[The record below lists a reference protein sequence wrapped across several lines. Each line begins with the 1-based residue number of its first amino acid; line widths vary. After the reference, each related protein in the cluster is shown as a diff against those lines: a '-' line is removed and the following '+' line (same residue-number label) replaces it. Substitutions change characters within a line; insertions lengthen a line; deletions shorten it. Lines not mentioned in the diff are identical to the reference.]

1 MAAED
6 EENTAVFSFLYGKE
20 DLRECLIHTEKELRD
35 TINSALAEKFGLDWE
50 TNLSVG
56 FDLEQQQDLQN
67 RQNIE
72 AKRIHSQN
80 KAERL
85 IDYTYIQDLEGLI
98 KKHWNQVFCNIFP
111 WSLHNVEYM
120 FDILLNY
127 RDVLMHGRDENIP
140 SYKKYLCLGVCGEI
154 LNAISYWCLGFRRRG
169 DISSYKCNMFF
180 CLSKDD
186 PDCESKTRELTEH
199 WIDTIT
205 KLSIKPKEKI
215 EDDGRYEKWLIQLSE
230 GKIRLTI
237 DKRLNVRTELITGH
251 ELKYYCG
258 IDITLETESVEA
270 LDKVIVNGRHPYR
283 AIEMVVTG
291 RFDMKRIKLNAEHMG
306 RHIHVSAG
314 RSMAKGS
321 SISCIRFVIF
331 EGYGDIHPVPDFYIE
346 AHVQEGSNESGSS
359 IALVY
364 QGGLINNGFFQA
376 HKVLL
381 PNTAL
386 SILYNKVKGPDV
398 RQLVSMALSLP
409 STI

>member
-1 MAAED
+1 MGVED
-6 EENTAVFSFLYGKE
+6 DGGIGDFSFSYGKE
-20 DLRECLIHTEKELRD
+20 DVRECLIHTEKELRNIID
-35 TINSALAEKFGLDWE
+35 LVLGEKFGLGWE

-56 FDLEQQQDLQN
+56 FDLKQQQDLQN
-67 RQNIE
+67 RQNTE
-72 AKRIHSQN
+72 AKRIHSHS

-180 CLSKDD
+180 GLSKDD
-186 PDCESKTRELTEH
+186 PDCESKARELTEQ
-199 WIDTIT
+199 WIDTIM
-205 KLSIKPKEKI
+205 KLSTKPKEKI
-215 EDDGRYEKWLIQLSE
+215 DDNGRYEKWLIRLAE

-237 DKRLNVRTELITGH
+237 DKRLNSRTELITGQ
-251 ELKYYCG
+251 ELKDYCG
-258 IDITLETESVEA
+258 IDITLETESVEV
-270 LDKVIVNGRHPYR
+270 LDKVIVNGRHPYW

-291 RFDMKRIKLNAEHMG
+291 KFDMKRIKLNAEHMG
-306 RHIHVSAG
+306 RHVDVSGG
-314 RSMAKGS
+314 RSRAKGS

-346 AHVQEGSNESGSS
+346 AHVQEGSNESGPS